1 MLSTVGS
8 TSADS
13 ASPETGAL
21 EGIEGGYAYKR
32 QRSVS
37 LVHVRALRYTRSTE
51 LFLELQI
58 LGFVPQTGT
67 SLKLAL
73 LDIGVRRLVVLEEK
87 GDFRFVV
94 LGHDTL
100 SEQVRDNVS
109 LLQHSRFPQAYNR
122 VAANHLVHM
131 PSESARSASPPSST
145 LGTDRQARMIP
156 FIVGCALF
164 MQMLDSTVVATALP
178 AMATALDSTV
188 VRLNLAITAYLL
200 AVAVFV
206 PISGWAA
213 DRYGARR
220 VFMAAI
226 ALFVLSSMACATS
239 QSLTHLVI
247 ARIVQ
252 GIAGA
257 MMVPVGRIILLRVVP
272 KQDLLKAMSFLSIPA
287 LLGPIIGPPLGGFMV
302 TYMSWHW
309 IFLINIPI
317 GIIGI
322 MLVRRHVPE
331 IREASAPRLDWS
343 GFLLSAVCLATLVSA
358 FEALGHS
365 LFPPAAV
372 VGLACV
378 GMVCGFLYVRHAKR
392 VQHPILDL
400 TLMREPSFAISVL
413 GGNLC
418 RFAVGAMPFLLALQ
432 LQVGFHMTPLSAGLI
447 TFASAAGALLMKFVA
462 TPIIQ
467 RFGFRQVLT
476 INAMLTGV
484 FIIAC
489 ATFTAT
495 TPIWLMIGI
504 LLIGGFFRS
513 LQFTAVNT
521 LTYADMS
528 PERMSRASSFA
539 AMAQQLGI
547 SLGVGVAAVTLN
559 LSMASRGETTIAV
572 SDIMIAFVVIGVLCS
587 LSTLSFRRLAPTA
600 GELLQ
605 RS

>member
-1 MLSTVGS
+1 MPTEPAGS
-8 TSADS
+8 ALPNTPPPTTSEA
-13 ASPETGAL
+13 
-21 EGIEGGYAYKR
+21 
-32 QRSVS
+32 
-37 LVHVRALRYTRSTE
+37 
-51 LFLELQI
+51 
-58 LGFVPQTGT
+58 
-67 SLKLAL
+67 
-73 LDIGVRRLVVLEEK
+73 
-87 GDFRFVV
+87 
-94 LGHDTL
+94 
-100 SEQVRDNVS
+100 
-109 LLQHSRFPQAYNR
+109 
-122 VAANHLVHM
+122 
-131 PSESARSASPPSST
+131 
-145 LGTDRQARMIP
+145 ARMIP

-178 AMATALDSTV
+178 AMAQALGSTP
-188 VRLNLAITAYLL
+188 VRLNVAITSYLL

-226 ALFVLSSMACATS
+226 ALFTLSSVACAAATN
-239 QSLTHLVI
+239 LTYLVI
-247 ARIVQ
+247 ARVAQ

-287 LLGPIIGPPLGGFMV
+287 LLGPVIGPPLGGFMV

-322 MLVRRHVPE
+322 WLVRRYVPE
-331 IREASAPRLDWS
+331 IREASTPRLDWT

-365 LFPPAAV
+365 LIPPSAVIGLAV
-372 VGLACV
+372 VGF
-378 GMVCGFLYVRHAKR
+378 VCGLLYVYHAR
-392 VQHPILDL
+392 RAPHPILDL
-400 TLMREPSFAISVL
+400 TLMREPTFAISVL

-418 RFAVGAMPFLLALQ
+418 RFAVGAMPFLLAVQ
-432 LQVGFHMTPLSAGLI
+432 LQVGFDMSPFSAGLI

-462 TPIIQ
+462 TPIVQ
-467 RFGFRQVLT
+467 HFGFRRVLT
-476 INAMLTGV
+476 INAVLTGL

-489 ATFTAT
+489 AAFTAN
-495 TPIWLMIGI
+495 TPVWLMIGI
-504 LLIGGFFRS
+504 LLAGGFFRS
-513 LQFTAVNT
+513 LQFTAINT
-521 LTYADMS
+521 LTYADMT

-559 LSMASRGETTIAV
+559 LSMAARGQHTVSV
-572 SDIMIAFVVIGVLCS
+572 SDVMIAFVVIGVLCS
-587 LSTLSFRRLAPTA
+587 ASTFSFRKLSRSA
-600 GELLQ
+600 GAQL
-605 RS
+605 RAK